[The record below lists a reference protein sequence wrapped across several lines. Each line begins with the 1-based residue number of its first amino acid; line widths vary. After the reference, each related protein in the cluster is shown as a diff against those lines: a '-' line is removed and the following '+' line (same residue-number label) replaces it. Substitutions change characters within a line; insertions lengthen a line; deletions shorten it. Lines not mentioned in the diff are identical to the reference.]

1 MPDGVIPAAQIPL
14 DLSLRPDYG
23 RARFVNAQSN
33 HEARAALA
41 EGVDWANNALALI
54 GPAGVG
60 KTHLGHLWAAAN
72 DALVLCGDDDLSGLG
87 AWRGRHIW
95 LDDAGAASE
104 ALLFALINM
113 GMRGEIKALLLCAR
127 DAPST
132 WAVDIPDLRSRLGAM
147 QVARIDP
154 PEDELLEAI
163 YRKLFM
169 DRGLKVADNL
179 ISYLLLRQGRSVDA
193 AYAVVD
199 RLDKLSAAQKAN
211 VTRSFAAKFL
221 DEQGEL
227 F

>member
-1 MPDGVIPAAQIPL
+1 MTATQIPL
-14 DLSLRPDYG
+14 NLSLRPDY
-23 RARFVNAQSN
+23 RAARFVEAPSNA
-33 HEARAALA
+33 EARSTLA
-41 EGVDWANNALALI
+41 SETWANHALTII
-54 GPAGVG
+54 GPAGCG
-60 KTHLGHLWAAAN
+60 KTHLGHLWAQRN
-72 DALVLCGDDDLSGLG
+72 DAVVLSGDDDMAWLG
-87 AWRGRHIW
+87 SWRGRAVW

-113 GMRGEIKALLLCAR
+113 GMRGEISALLLTAR
-127 DAPST
+127 EAPAR

-147 QVARIDP
+147 QVARIDE
-154 PEDELLEAI
+154 PEDALLEAI
-163 YRKLFM
+163 YKKLFM

-179 ISYLLLRQGRSVDA
+179 IAYLLLRQSRSVDA

-199 RLDKLSAAQKAN
+199 RLDRLSAAQKAN